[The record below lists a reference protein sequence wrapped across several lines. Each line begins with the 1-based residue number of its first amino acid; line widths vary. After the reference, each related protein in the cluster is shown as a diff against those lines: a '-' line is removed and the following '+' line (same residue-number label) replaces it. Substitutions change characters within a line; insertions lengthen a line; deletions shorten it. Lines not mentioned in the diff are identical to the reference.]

1 MGVNMVGF
9 CINDDEVCCDAS
21 RNEII
26 RRYFNALNKFAQG
39 ETNDSEVNKIAL
51 LFNQAKIDVS
61 YRRVVTAAR
70 SRAERDG
77 APSSAIELSDG
88 TIITAQTSPLL
99 GPSAALLLNAMKHL
113 AGIDHSVK
121 LIPQGD
127 DRTNS
132 GNENQLSTQSQ
143 PQTAYR

>member
-1 MGVNMVGF
+1 MVKRAINYNRDIEIFPVLNALFEGIYGRNPYKSPTDMGVNMVGF

-70 SRAERDG
+70 SRAERDD

-99 GPSAALLLNAMKHL
+99 GYRAR
-113 AGIDHSVK
+113 HSC
-121 LIPQGD
+121 
-127 DRTNS
+127 
-132 GNENQLSTQSQ
+132 ST
-143 PQTAYR
+143 R